1 MEERSLNVK
10 ISDADADG
18 ICLAKVYEDDE
29 HIASFE
35 TTQAEMKV
43 LVLQLAGYAVPAEM
57 LAVAE
62 AEEQRRIALDRCLQE
77 EVSTL
82 AKVTISVP
90 VADLSAE
97 FRRES

>member
-1 MEERSLNVK
+1 MDGSLNVT

-18 ICLAKVYEDDE
+18 ICLAKVFEDGQ

-43 LVLQLAGYAVPAEM
+43 LVLQLTDNAVSPAM
-57 LAVAE
+57 LADAE
-62 AEEQRRIALDRCLQE
+62 AEEARRVALGRTLQE
-77 EVSTL
+77 DVTTL
-82 AKVTISVP
+82 ATISISVP

-97 FRRES
+97 FRREG